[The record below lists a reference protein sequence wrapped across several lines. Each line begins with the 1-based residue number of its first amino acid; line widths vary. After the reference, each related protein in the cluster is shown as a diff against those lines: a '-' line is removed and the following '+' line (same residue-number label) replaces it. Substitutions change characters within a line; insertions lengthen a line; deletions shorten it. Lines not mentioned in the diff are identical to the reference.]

1 MGILIGIIIAIVV
14 LGVLYCFMTGAREA
28 KDGEW
33 MKAWSFAHRGLHNER
48 MPENS
53 MDAFQSAI
61 EHGYA
66 IELDVHLS
74 KDGHVVVFHDNALAR
89 VTGEQGMVE
98 DYTLHELRQMKL
110 AGTQSVIPTLAEV
123 LALVGGRVPI
133 LIETKNTGGAG
144 QLEVDL
150 YEIMRHYQ
158 GKYAV
163 QSFSP
168 FSMGWF
174 RKNAPEV
181 LRGQLSA
188 TFTYGADEIPK
199 WKRFMLKH
207 LCTNFVCRPQFIS
220 YEIEGRRL
228 PVVRRMRR
236 KGLPVLVWTVRSE
249 QCKRLVLAD
258 ADAVIFENFE
268 A

>member
-1 MGILIGIIIAIVV
+1 MLLQPWAC
-14 LGVLYCFMTGAREA
+14 LLYT
-28 KDGEW
+28 
-33 MKAWSFAHRGLHNER
+33 S
-48 MPENS
+48 
-53 MDAFQSAI
+53 
-61 EHGYA
+61 
-66 IELDVHLS
+66 
-74 KDGHVVVFHDNALAR
+74 
-89 VTGEQGMVE
+89 
-98 DYTLHELRQMKL
+98 
-110 AGTQSVIPTLAEV
+110 SVIPTLAEV

-188 TFTYGADEIPK
+188 TFTYGEMCIRD
-199 WKRFMLKH
+199 RYL
-207 LCTNFVCRPQFIS
+207 T
-220 YEIEGRRL
+220 
-228 PVVRRMRR
+228 
-236 KGLPVLVWTVRSE
+236 T
-249 QCKRLVLAD
+249 
-258 ADAVIFENFE
+258 
-268 A
+268 